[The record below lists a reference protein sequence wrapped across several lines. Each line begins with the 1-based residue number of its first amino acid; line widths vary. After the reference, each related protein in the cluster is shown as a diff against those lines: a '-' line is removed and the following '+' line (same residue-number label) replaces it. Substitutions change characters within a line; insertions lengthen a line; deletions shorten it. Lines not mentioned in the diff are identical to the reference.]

1 MTGKTMRKTFVAVT
15 ECLIALF
22 AAGFLAYCPTPG
34 HASSPTPPINREI
47 DDRRLDVGFQL
58 EEDLLNLA
66 KQIIAHNKPTLEAKL
81 TEKEREIDVYGDDDK
96 LVEVSNVIWVR
107 VWAKGKTIV
116 IAGAGSDKKFFPF
129 YVVTGDPNY
138 VFHNNIRAGAD
149 IKIIEDLIGAP
160 VAEINKIYG
169 LDDVP
174 GDINLDPTSFV
185 FTRIYYTDD
194 HKISDLKFH
203 SAYYPMSEK
212 VLSFVEQKLKEMGLQ
227 PFWGPTPRK
236 KN

>member
-1 MTGKTMRKTFVAVT
+1 MG
-15 ECLIALF
+15 L
-22 AAGFLAYCPTPG
+22 
-34 HASSPTPPINREI
+34 
-47 DDRRLDVGFQL
+47 QL

-66 KQIIAHNKPTLEAKL
+66 KQIIAHNKHTLEAKL
-81 TEKEREIDVYGDDDK
+81 TEKEREIDVYGDDDN
-96 LVEVSNVIWVR
+96 LVEMSRVIWVR

-129 YVVTGDPNY
+129 YVVTSDPNY
-138 VFHNNIRAGAD
+138 VFHNNIRARAD

-174 GDINLDPTSFV
+174 GDINLDFTSFV

-194 HKISDLKFH
+194 NKISDLKFH
-203 SAYYPMSEK
+203 SAYYPVSEK
-212 VLSFVEQKLKEMGLQ
+212 V
-227 PFWGPTPRK
+227 
-236 KN
+236 